1 MEPAH
6 EADENEA
13 GVRKEEA
20 PPSIK
25 YGVPELSDVILVVE
39 GQEFHVHRMVFY
51 KLLCSFI

>member
-1 MEPAH
+1 MEPAQ
-6 EADENEA
+6 EANENEA